1 MILGIDASNI
11 RGGGGTT
18 HLLEILDCTDPEIY
32 GIKKILIWSGS
43 ETLKQIK
50 DKPYIIKKE
59 IRMLDRSLF
68 FRICWQVLHF
78 DRILKKE
85 CDIMLCVGGLYFGS
99 FKPYI
104 SMSRNM
110 LIFDDIE
117 RNRYGFGYTKLRY
130 IILRLLQKRS
140 FINANG
146 VIFVSNYAKRF
157 ISERLG
163 FKIKNST
170 VIYHG
175 ISGRFTN
182 LPKPQKD
189 IKTYSFEE
197 PFRFLY
203 ISSIDVYKHQ
213 WNIAEAVANL
223 RDSGIPIEITLAGW
237 VHKKPFERFNKVVE
251 TRDREKKFIKFLGP
265 VPYDQL
271 PELYRKADAFV
282 YGSTCENMPNILLE
296 AMSAGLPVA
305 CSDFQPMPEILGENG
320 IFFNPESVPDIERA
334 LKLLVSDSEL
344 RNLIAFAAYFRAK
357 EFSWEKCS
365 AETFGF
371 ISRVYSDSFINAEND
386 RVGGKEPKINT
397 EE

>member
-18 HLLEILDCTDPEIY
+18 HLVEILDCTDPEIY
-32 GIKKILIWSGS
+32 GIEKILVWSGS
-43 ETLKQIK
+43 ETLRQIK
-50 DKPYIIKKE
+50 DKPHIIKKE
-59 IRMLDRSLF
+59 VRMLDRSLF
-68 FRICWQVLHF
+68 FRTFWQIFRF

-85 CDIMLCVGGLYFGS
+85 CDIMLSVGGLYFGN
-99 FKPYI
+99 FNPYI

-130 IILRLLQKRS
+130 FILRLLQKRS
-140 FINANG
+140 FRNAAG
-146 VIFVSNYAKRF
+146 VIFVSRYANMF
-157 ISERLG
+157 ITKRLG

-182 LPKPQKD
+182 LPKPQKN
-189 IKTYSFEE
+189 IKNYSFEE
-197 PFRFLY
+197 PFRLLY

-223 RDSGIPIEITLAGW
+223 RDSGVPVEITLAGW
-237 VHKKPFERFNKVVE
+237 VHKKPLERFNKVVE
-251 TRDREKKFIKFLGP
+251 ERDREKKFIKFLGP
-265 VPYDQL
+265 VPYNQL

-334 LKLLVSDSEL
+334 LKLLVSDPEL

-357 EFSWEKCS
+357 EFNWEKCS

-371 ISRVYSDSFINAEND
+371 ISGIYNDSLNNVGEVRAGGEEKEINLD
-386 RVGGKEPKINT
+386 I
-397 EE
+397 